1 MVLNLVWHVIWR
13 YVDGNGNLLPYPEQA
28 ADFIVTPLI
37 GADYTARPDPND
49 LKTRIG
55 NNFATPLGATIAI
68 RLISS
73 AQTPAVYS

>member
-1 MVLNLVWHVIWR
+1 MVLNLVWHVVWA
-13 YVDGNGNLLPYPEQA
+13 YVDQNGRLLPYPEQA

-55 NNFATPLGATIAI
+55 NNFATPAGGVIAV
-68 RLISS
+68 RLIGS
-73 AQTPAVYS
+73 AQSPAVYS